1 MAWFVSFLMLL
12 TAAITW
18 PIGKLLDWVLGAE
31 SPLFKRRE
39 LKALMSIHADPMVG
53 SQGRFRLPCLWC
65 TLFLPSCCPGLGC
78 PKALRWVA
86 AMSGRLCCATHCA
99 TALSWNIL

>member
-53 SQGRFRLPCLWC
+53 AQGMFR
-65 TLFLPSCCPGLGC
+65 
-78 PKALRWVA
+78 V
-86 AMSGRLCCATHCA
+86 
-99 TALSWNIL
+99 ALSLLDPLFAFLMTRRGVLRLWAGWLQ